1 MDYRSLIANLEIEQ
15 TLQTKLLEAARDEQ
29 VALATMNAEQIN
41 SLVSR
46 KASILEKIQNNHES
60 RNKILV
66 KDNLL
71 PLEMLK
77 LEDIIAN
84 CSSAIYSQQLNKL
97 RDDLKEIV
105 TELSSLNKHNALLA
119 KQGLDMAT
127 TTLAIYKSAT
137 KEEAPIPAYT
147 AKATLK
153 HKEFDPIFSLR
164 NMAVAK
170 SV

>member
-15 TLQTKLLEAARDEQ
+15 TLQTKLLEAVRDEQ
-29 VALATMNAEQIN
+29 VALATMNVEQIN
-41 SLVSR
+41 SLVTR
-46 KASILEKIQNNHES
+46 KASVLEKIEANHEK

-71 PLEMLK
+71 PLELLK

-97 RDDLKEIV
+97 QDDLKEIV
-105 TELSSLNKHNALLA
+105 VELTTLNKHNAQLA

-127 TTLAIYKSAT
+127 TTLAIFKSTASSE
-137 KEEAPIPAYT
+137 KEIPAYT
-147 AKATLK
+147 AKATFK
-153 HKEFDPIFSLR
+153 HKELDPIFSIR